1 LPTVYWSIRKRAQSI
16 WLLAA
21 DDQVSGD
28 CAAHFATITSHLID
42 DARCAVRE
50 NTDPA
55 VRLQALRLK
64 LGDVS
69 DRMRT
74 RWGRAQLMHQFRT

>member
-28 CAAHFATITSHLID
+28 CAAHFATITSHLTD
-42 DARCAVRE
+42 DAVRE

-74 RWGRAQLMHQFRT
+74 RWARAQLMHQFRT